1 MLAQTI
7 EMDNGIEGQGRVE
20 RTMTGF
26 TTTIYRDN
34 DPDATLTINR
44 TIDLEGGVHIDVIVE
59 SMDDLYVK
67 RAATWVEEILS
78 KNGFADYTSR
88 RADGKV
94 RVSPASISEVID
106 IIAGV
111 NQ

>member
-7 EMDNGIEGQGRVE
+7 EMDNGVEGKGRVE

-34 DPDATLTINR
+34 EPDATLTINR
-44 TIDLEGGVHIDVIVE
+44 TIDLDGGVHIDVIIE
-59 SMDDLYVK
+59 SIDDLYVR
-67 RAATWVEEILS
+67 RAATWVEDILGR
-78 KNGFADYTSR
+78 NGFAQYTSR
-88 RADGKV
+88 RAEGKV

-106 IIAGV
+106 IIAGA
-111 NQ
+111 